1 MRQLGILITACLQ
14 RFNFGWRHRVTFII
28 PGMGFLSRGEKIMS
42 DSSEKLTG
50 QICPQIFTELKGRGD
65 FERLPL
71 RLLFSVFSR
80 ELNY

>member
-1 MRQLGILITACLQ
+1 
-14 RFNFGWRHRVTFII
+14 
-28 PGMGFLSRGEKIMS
+28 MS

-65 FERLPL
+65 FECLPL